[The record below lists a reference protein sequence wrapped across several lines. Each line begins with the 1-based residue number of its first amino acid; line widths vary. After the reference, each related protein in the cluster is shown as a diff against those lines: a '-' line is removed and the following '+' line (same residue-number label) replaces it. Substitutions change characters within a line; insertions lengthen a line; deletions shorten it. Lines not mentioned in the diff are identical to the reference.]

1 MRARLLVI
9 MVGAGLVTTIAPA
22 GEHSFDAWQERAEKA
37 LEKAL
42 RKDPASPA
50 IRRAYAEFLFANG
63 QLGAAVIQ
71 WRWAQELEPDAAT
84 ANALGGAY
92 LQMGRA
98 ADSAA
103 QFSRA
108 IGLAGDNAAYHYN
121 RANVQYMLRHELAAA
136 WKIELPELLRR
147 ALADF
152 RAASRLAPNDIEYA
166 RSYAETF
173 YGVPDPNWAEAEAAW
188 KHVLALSPQG
198 DFAYL
203 NLARVSL
210 KRGDAAGARRSLE
223 KVRDVRTEP
232 LKRKLREQA
241 DRLCR
246 QRHSISI
253 SIESR

>member
-1 MRARLLVI
+1 MRVRLLVI
-9 MVGAGLVTTIAPA
+9 LLGAGLVTTTAPA
-22 GEHSFDAWQERAEKA
+22 DDRSFHAEQERTQKA

-42 RKDPASPA
+42 QKNPASPA
-50 IRRAYAEFLFANG
+50 AHRVYAEFLSENG
-63 QLGAAVIQ
+63 NLRAAIIQ

-92 LQMGRA
+92 LRMGRA

-108 IGLAGDNAAYHYN
+108 IGLAGDNATYHYN
-121 RANVQYMLRHELAAA
+121 RANVEYMLRHELAAA

-198 DFAYL
+198 DLAYL

-210 KRGDAAGARRSLE
+210 KRGDADGARRCLE
-223 KVRDVRTEP
+223 KVTDVRTEP

-241 DRLCR
+241 DRL
-246 QRHSISI
+246 
-253 SIESR
+253 